1 MVFKEKIIQEYLGKL
16 EGYQGKCSSI
26 RNMCIMRKG
35 RRLLLLWQRSLRER
49 GVQTQQV
56 VSFREGIHSD
66 RTAERKGTC
75 SQVPGCCTCL
85 WKIFDSER
93 IQGECLCSVAVL
105 TGELKSKTVLVLLG
119 PTT

>member
-1 MVFKEKIIQEYLGKL
+1 M
-16 EGYQGKCSSI
+16 EGYQGECSSI

-35 RRLLLLWQRSLRER
+35 RRLLLLWQWSHLER

-56 VSFREGIHSD
+56 ISFREGIHSD
-66 RTAERKGTC
+66 RTAGEEGHT
-75 SQVPGCCTCL
+75 QPGCWVLHLCL
-85 WKIFDSER
+85 EIIMCKIFDSEQ
-93 IQGECLCSVAVL
+93 IQGACLCSVAVL